1 MSIET
6 IRYMVADCD
15 HPGCGEKYRGPD
27 EYSDHRIID
36 MQADLETNMKFA
48 GWAVN
53 DLTHYCPEHAG
64 VGE

>member
-15 HPGCGEKYRGPD
+15 HPGCDEMYRGPD
-27 EYSDHRIID
+27 EYSDHRLIN

-53 DLTHYCPEHAG
+53 DLTHYCPKHAEG
-64 VGE
+64 NK